1 MALFEK
7 TTKEKAESQYLALLD
22 SKGEFLA
29 YISPRKGVDLDAL
42 GEALIAKGLNVEI
55 KERAPEVTTID
66 L

>member
-22 SKGEFLA
+22 KNNEFLA
-29 YISPRKGVDLDAL
+29 YISPRKGVDLDKL
-42 GEALIAKGLNVEI
+42 CEALESKGLNVEV